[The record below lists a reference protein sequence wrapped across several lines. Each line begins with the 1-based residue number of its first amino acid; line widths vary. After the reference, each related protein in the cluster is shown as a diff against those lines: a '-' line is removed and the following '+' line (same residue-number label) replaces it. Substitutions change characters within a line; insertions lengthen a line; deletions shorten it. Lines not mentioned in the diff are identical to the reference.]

1 MIDVTFKLP
10 EAGAMMKKLGLDQR
24 GEVQRVIAEEALGLC
39 DSIVPFRSGMLKQSG
54 HVENNGECI
63 VWNQP
68 YARYQY
74 YGMLMVD
81 PQYKKGAMFNGADW
95 VCKKSLQISL
105 WNIMGKANPTGLTRQ
120 CRTEGGRSLSR

>member
-63 VWNQP
+63 
-68 YARYQY
+68 
-74 YGMLMVD
+74 
-81 PQYKKGAMFNGADW
+81 
-95 VCKKSLQISL
+95 
-105 WNIMGKANPTGLTRQ
+105 GLSSVGFLII
-120 CRTEGGRSLSR
+120 CRSAASRM